1 MTFEQKRPS
10 AFRLPD
16 YQWVCAEGSFLS
28 AFSLVSLHL
37 HHTIHISL
45 HRMYS
50 LCTDERQCLAELV
63 GVHPSHHLGRMFP
76 DEYSI

>member
-1 MTFEQKRPS
+1 MKNRMHTH
-10 AFRLPD
+10 
-16 YQWVCAEGSFLS
+16 VFLYR
-28 AFSLVSLHL
+28 
-37 HHTIHISL
+37 HHPIHIPL
-45 HRMYS
+45 HRMHS